1 MLRRISCMLLGLMIL
16 LSGAVGAGAL
26 VQPELTLDSESAI
39 VMCAETGQVVYAR
52 NPDEVLYPA
61 SITKILTGMVALQN
75 AAMDDVITFSQTAYK
90 SVPRDSAHI
99 ALAPG
104 ETLTMRDALYA
115 LALVSANDAAAGIAE
130 TVGGSI
136 AGFAEL
142 MNAQALSCGAVNSH
156 FANPHGL
163 PDENHYT
170 TARDMA
176 LITKAAIATPGFLE
190 IFSTLDYTMAPT
202 NKKEEMP
209 LTSKNRFT
217 DGLLDCP
224 GLLFSKTGWTIA
236 AQGTLVTAACREGV
250 TLIAVVMK
258 SPKLE
263 QKYADTQALL
273 DYAYGSFLPHSLTA
287 EEASSLLWE
296 QGMPSRLRCRELDD
310 FPVLIPVEARLGVC
324 SITPLS
330 AAAQA
335 GPIPVL
341 IGVKTGADESFL
353 METELMLEEN
363 PEPQPVPTQ
372 PSAEPMPAPEVSDG
386 RQPDTLRTLLL
397 CAIGFVSCY
406 LIGLTAFV
414 SVRRR
419 KRSRER
425 RRR

>member
-1 MLRRISCMLLGLMIL
+1 MLRRFFCAALTLSTLL
-16 LSGAVGAGAL
+16 AGAISAGAM
-26 VQPELTLDSESAI
+26 VQPELALDSESAI
-39 VMCAETGQVVYAR
+39 VMCAETGQVLYAK

-75 AAMDDVITFSQTAYK
+75 ADMADVITFSETAFK

-99 ALAPG
+99 ALSPG
-104 ETLTMRDALYA
+104 ETLTMKDALYA

-136 AGFAEL
+136 AGFAER
-142 MNAQALSCGAVNSH
+142 MNEQAEKCGAVNSH
-156 FANPHGL
+156 FVNPHGL

-176 LITKAAIATPGFLE
+176 LITKAAMETPGFLE

-217 DGLLDCP
+217 DGLLACP
-224 GLLFSKTGWTIA
+224 GFLFSKTGWTVA
-236 AQGTLVTAACREGV
+236 AQGTLVTAARRDGV

-273 DYAYGSFLPHSLTA
+273 DYAYGSFLPHNLTA
-287 EEASSLLWE
+287 DEVNAILWA
-296 QGMPSRLRCRELDD
+296 QGMPEKLRCRAFDD
-310 FPVLIPVEARLGVC
+310 FPVLIPVQARQGVC
-324 SITPLS
+324 TITPLS
-330 AAAQA
+330 GAAAGA
-335 GPIPVL
+335 LPVL
-341 IGVKTGADESFL
+341 IGVRIEGEESFL
-353 METELMLEEN
+353 METQIFLEEN
-363 PEPQPVPTQ
+363 PEPTPTQ
-372 PSAEPMPAPEVSDG
+372 PAPATEPTAMPEVSDDA
-386 RQPDTLRTLLL
+386 PADSLRTLLW

-406 LIGLTAFV
+406 LIGLMVFV

-419 KRSRER
+419 KGTRER